1 MPDRVRE
8 RACPAAD
15 CLARDLSSR
24 FLARG
29 KLDGKVPD
37 GGAFRVPAIDRKACA
52 LCGEICE
59 KPIAAGA
66 SDDVDTIQLSLKHS
80 FKIGQGGGV
89 ARCEAFKNYACK
101 PRLVAGFIG
110 YWPDAQQRLSV
121 R

>member
-1 MPDRVRE
+1 M
-8 RACPAAD
+8 
-15 CLARDLSSR
+15 
-24 FLARG
+24 
-29 KLDGKVPD
+29 
-37 GGAFRVPAIDRKACA
+37 PAIDRKACA

-80 FKIGQGGGV
+80 FKIGQGAGV

-110 YWPDAQQRLSV
+110 YWLCPAAVICSLMRAGMLPARSRGSASTLIAAAGAQAAAC
-121 R
+121 